1 MSGEEKQGMM
11 SEIDNLNLRIQDI
24 QDDYQ
29 RLLNETKDY
38 L

>member
-1 MSGEEKQGMM
+1 MM

-24 QDDYQ
+24 QDEYQ